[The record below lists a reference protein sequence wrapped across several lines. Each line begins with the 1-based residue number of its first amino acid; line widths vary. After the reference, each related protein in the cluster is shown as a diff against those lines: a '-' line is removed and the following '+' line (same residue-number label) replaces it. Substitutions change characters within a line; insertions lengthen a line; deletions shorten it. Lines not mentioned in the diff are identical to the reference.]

1 MPKSWHYVQIKKTM
15 KIEKQTDA
23 LRKIK
28 TKIKDY
34 LLNISHNLINESL
47 DIKKILEDEILVF
60 SSDYRGRTTIF
71 NKVLEFTNDKIILRL
86 NRYDVN
92 LSRVELRLSIVKEA
106 EEIRTISVNISATDD
121 DDDTIFDSTE
131 IIVCYFYADG
141 FHLVE
146 CEDGFDILLTILENN
161 ENNLKNIALCRY

>member
-1 MPKSWHYVQIKKTM
+1 M

-23 LRKIK
+23 LKRIK

-47 DIKKILEDEILVF
+47 DIKKILGDEIFVF
-60 SSDYRGRTTIF
+60 SNDYRGRTNLFTKTI
-71 NKVLEFTNDKIILRL
+71 KFTNDKIILRL
-86 NRYDVN
+86 NTYDVN
-92 LSRVELRLSIVKEA
+92 LSRVELRFSIVKEA
-106 EEIRTISVNISATDD
+106 EEIRTISVSISANDD
-121 DDDTIFDSTE
+121 DDDPVFDSKE
-131 IIVCYFYADG
+131 IIVYHFYADG

>member
-1 MPKSWHYVQIKKTM
+1 M

-23 LRKIK
+23 LRRIK

-34 LLNISHNLINESL
+34 LLNISHNLINEGL
-47 DIKKILEDEILVF
+47 DIKKILGDEIFVF

-86 NRYDVN
+86 NEYDVN

-106 EEIRTISVNISATDD
+106 EEIRTISVSISANDD
-121 DDDTIFDSTE
+121 DDDPIFDSKG
-131 IIVCYFYADG
+131 IIVCHFYEDG

>member
-1 MPKSWHYVQIKKTM
+1 M

-34 LLNISHNLINESL
+34 LLNISHNLINKNL
-47 DIKKILEDEILVF
+47 DIKKVLGDEIFVF
-60 SSDYRGRTTIF
+60 SNDYGWRATTF
-71 NKVLEFTNDKIILRL
+71 NKTIEFTNNKIILRL
-86 NRYDVN
+86 NRYDIN
-92 LSRVELRLSIVKEA
+92 LSCVELRFLIIKDA
-106 EEIRTISVNISATDD
+106 EEITHISVIVFATDD
-121 DDDTIFDSTE
+121 DDETVFDSTE
-131 IIVCYFYADG
+131 IIVCNFYKDG

-146 CEDGFDILLTILENN
+146 YEDGFDILLTILENN

>member
-1 MPKSWHYVQIKKTM
+1 M

-47 DIKKILEDEILVF
+47 DIKKILGDEMLVF
-60 SSDYRGRTTIF
+60 SSNYRGRATIF
-71 NKVLEFTNDKIILRL
+71 NKVIEFTNDKITLRL

-106 EEIRTISVNISATDD
+106 EGIKVISVNISATDN
-121 DDDTIFDSTE
+121 DDDTIFDSAA
-131 IIVCYFYADG
+131 IIVCHFYADG

-146 CEDGFDILLTILENN
+146 CEDGFDILLNILENKD
-161 ENNLKNIALCRY
+161 NNLKNIALCKY